1 MLPGRYETFQSGINN
16 GMQKFSEFQSN
27 QLGNLSVWDID
38 ETLFQTKALVHVVKD
53 GRRVGSLSNREFNT
67 YKLKPGEQ
75 FDFSE
80 FKSAELFNRTSI
92 PIKRAIDKAAR
103 TLQAYSRLPNSK
115 VIVLTAR
122 SDFDDPHTF
131 LNTFERYGL
140 NMRNIHVHRAG
151 NLGMPAALAK
161 KLYIQQYLNTGKFK
175 EVNLFDD
182 DPKNLEVFLTLKK
195 EYPKVKFNAYLAYH
209 GYFRKV

>member
-1 MLPGRYETFQSGINN
+1 MKPFL
-16 GMQKFSEFQSN
+16 KFRPE

-38 ETLFQTKALVHVVKD
+38 ETLFQTKALVHVTKN
-53 GRRVGSLSNREFNT
+53 GKRVLSLSNREFNT

-75 FDFSE
+75 YDFSE
-80 FKSAELFNRTSI
+80 FRNAELFNKTSI
-92 PIKRAIDKAAR
+92 PIKRAIEKAAK
-103 TLQAYSRLPNSK
+103 TLQAYSRMPNSK

-122 SDFDDPHTF
+122 ADFDDPETF
-131 LNTFERYGL
+131 LNTFEKHGL
-140 NMRNIHVHRAG
+140 NMNNIHVHRAG

-209 GYFRKV
+209 GYFKKV